1 MKNLA
6 VRRTLGAGF
15 IGLATFA
22 LAACGGKPSEGE
34 INDKLM
40 DMYSSVGLPEEQAKQ
55 VADCAAPKMEDELSS
70 DTLDKF
76 MDLDTKDI
84 VGNDVPDIS
93 SEDEEKL
100 DEIFNECGEAV
111 TGQTGGSATS

>member
-6 VRRTLGAGF
+6 VRRVLGAGF
-15 IGLATFA
+15 IGLATFT

-40 DMYSSVGLPEEQAKQ
+40 DMYTTIGLPEEQAQQ

-76 MDLDTKDI
+76 MDLDTSDLAS
-84 VGNDVPDIS
+84 NDVPDIS
-93 SEDEEKL
+93 SEDEAKL
-100 DEIFNECGEAV
+100 DEIFNECGEEV
-111 TGQTGGSATS
+111 TGQTGGSTPS